1 MALHEIDSEISA
13 WSCCVAS
20 DVSDYVSKVLRLG
33 KDVNYRDKVSNAILA
48 RNERIFDD
56 KQVSFE
62 WARFLTRAVG
72 MVLDEKTLAI
82 DMAYTP
88 NAWQKNEFVEH
99 ETCREQRRWKRS
111 KIVESFLS

>member
-1 MALHEIDSEISA
+1 MALHEIDPEVSA

-33 KDVNYRDKVSNAILA
+33 QDKSYREKVSNAILS
-48 RNERIFDD
+48 RKERLSDD

-72 MVLDEKTLAI
+72 VGISEKTLAKYMGYAP
-82 DMAYTP
+82 DF
-88 NAWQKNEFVEH
+88 WQENNFLEH
-99 ETCREQRRWKRS
+99 EICREQRRWKKSR
-111 KIVESFLS
+111 IIHSFLK